1 MNKFQTTLILVTH
14 DQNEAMTFTEIII
27 VKDSGQTVQSGTSKK
42 LFERPRILFV
52 AYLLGTHAMNMYQC
66 SIENNELVLG
76 SYKLKKSI
84 PI

>member
-1 MNKFQTTLILVTH
+1 MLTQG
-14 DQNEAMTFTEIII
+14 E
-27 VKDSGQTVQSGTSKK
+27 SGTSKK